1 MTHPKLYRETKEQEA
16 SIRTLQNDMTK
27 LNVLINKKT
36 GEKETKQQDTILME
50 NDFIETLREHEA
62 KSIAMQVKW
71 LVCVIGIACS
81 SCSNIIVAAV
91 NS

>member
-1 MTHPKLYRETKEQEA
+1 MTHPILNRETKEQEA

-62 KSIAMQVKW
+62 KSIAMQVEW
-71 LVCVIGIACS
+71 F
-81 SCSNIIVAAV
+81 NF
-91 NS
+91 N

>member
-1 MTHPKLYRETKEQEA
+1 MSRDVPWRNTSHRETKEQEA

-62 KSIAMQVKW
+62 KSIAMQV
-71 LVCVIGIACS
+71 
-81 SCSNIIVAAV
+81 
-91 NS
+91 